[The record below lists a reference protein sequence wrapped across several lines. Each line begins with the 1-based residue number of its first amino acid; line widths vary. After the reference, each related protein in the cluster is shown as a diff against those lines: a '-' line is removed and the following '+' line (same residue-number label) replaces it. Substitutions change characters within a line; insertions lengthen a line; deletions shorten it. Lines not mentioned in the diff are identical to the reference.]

1 MKMGQNWI
9 LKIGNNWKWDK
20 IKGWKL
26 GKIEKGTKQS
36 KNEKLIVDKIE
47 IWTKL
52 DNFKKWEKWKLEIG
66 KILEIGKLDGPSRKL
81 DKIQKIENWIISKL
95 DKIIKKPKM

>member
-1 MKMGQNWI
+1 MGQNWI